1 MYDLHVDQIWR
12 YIKAKVAHPQDAEDL
27 TSEVFLRAYKAWDR
41 FNPDKASVRTWLFTI
56 THRVVIDWLRKKGDV
71 TVDIQEV
78 QVTDSSETPEEEA
91 VKRDLIN
98 CLSRNLR
105 RLGHR
110 EVEALSLRFG
120 SDLTSREIGTL
131 LGLNEGTT
139 KMMIHRTIKKLR
151 EWCL

>member
-1 MYDLHVDQIWR
+1 M
-12 YIKAKVAHPQDAEDL
+12 
-27 TSEVFLRAYKAWDR
+27 
-41 FNPDKASVRTWLFTI
+41 
-56 THRVVIDWLRKKGDV
+56 
-71 TVDIQEV
+71 DIQEV